1 MTELATLV
9 AAGAGL
15 TVAMVVLGAARLV
28 ASPADRVR
36 GRMAALEDRAGQ
48 SVFAAD
54 VSVLRDRRAS
64 SFGPLDALLRR
75 SEWTERTRL
84 MLERAGLPFRV
95 GEYLMLRALVGG
107 GMAVLALVA
116 APLVGAG
123 SAATAMVLAGFVVG
137 WFLVPLYVSR
147 RISKRAEALE
157 GQVVQLCELMASML
171 SSGFG
176 YMQALISTAQQLD
189 PPMSTEMQRLVDTVQ
204 LGGDVDEA
212 LIEMSERLNSA
223 DFDIV
228 VTAITIQ
235 RSSGGNLAD
244 ILTGVASTMRDRQTF
259 KLELKAL
266 TSRERYTAWILVLFP
281 FGLGALMMFLAPDP
295 YLRLITDSTARIILA
310 AAIFLDVIGL
320 IVIKRLMKVEY

>member
-1 MTELATLV
+1 MTDLATLV
-9 AAGAGL
+9 AVGAGL

-48 SVFAAD
+48 TVFAAD
-54 VSVLRDRRAS
+54 LKILRDRRAS

-95 GEYLMLRALVGG
+95 GEYLMLRALVGASV
-107 GMAVLALVA
+107 AVLVWG
-116 APLVGAG
+116 VGPTAGLG
-123 SAATAMVLAGFVVG
+123 SATGALTIAGFVVG
-137 WFLVPLYVSR
+137 WFLPAFYIRR
-147 RISKRAEALE
+147 RINKRATALE

-176 YMQALISTAQQLD
+176 YMQALMSTAQQLD
-189 PPMSTEMQRLVDTVQ
+189 APMSTEIQRLVDSVQ

-212 LIEMSERLNSA
+212 LLETSERLDSP
-223 DFDIV
+223 DFSIV

-244 ILTGVASTMRDRQTF
+244 ILSGVATTMRDRQSF
-259 KLELKAL
+259 YLELKAL
-266 TSRERYTAWILVLFP
+266 TSRERYTAMIITGIPVALGSVLILIAP
-281 FGLGALMMFLAPDP
+281 ETFG
-295 YLRLITDSTARIILA
+295 RLLTDSAGRMILA
-310 AAIFLDVIGL
+310 AALALDAIGYLVIT
-320 IVIKRLMKVEY
+320 RLTKIDY